1 MNYFQAINY
10 GAEILKCK
18 NFLNYN
24 LDSELLLS
32 NVLKL
37 EREELLINLDKEIY
51 GKSFNYFKKLINRR
65 IKREPIAY
73 ILKKKEFWKYKFY
86 VNKNVLIPRPET
98 ELIVEEALKIT
109 DPYCSKSILDV
120 GTGSGCI
127 IISLL
132 KERPNLRGK
141 AIDIS
146 KKAIKIAEYNA
157 KMHHLENKIC
167 FINIDIDKFK
177 DNKYDLIVSNPP
189 YISDFDLKRLDN
201 NIKLFEPATALKA
214 GIDGLN
220 EIRKLIK
227 KSKNLLKIN
236 GKLIFEIGKNQVN
249 EVRKILYSNNFY
261 LNEICKDIQSYP
273 RVIVSTK
280 LS

>member
-10 GAEILKCK
+10 GAKILKCK

-51 GKSFNYFKKLINRR
+51 DKSFIYYKKLINRR
-65 IKREPIAY
+65 MKREPIAY

-98 ELIVEEALKIT
+98 ELIIEEALKIT
-109 DPYCSKSILDV
+109 DPYGSKSILDV

-132 KERPNLRGK
+132 KERPNLRL
-141 AIDIS
+141 
-146 KKAIKIAEYNA
+146 
-157 KMHHLENKIC
+157 MVCLEEMR
-167 FINIDIDKFK
+167 
-177 DNKYDLIVSNPP
+177 
-189 YISDFDLKRLDN
+189 LK
-201 NIKLFEPATALKA
+201 
-214 GIDGLN
+214 
-220 EIRKLIK
+220 
-227 KSKNLLKIN
+227 LL
-236 GKLIFEIGKNQVN
+236 LTEM
-249 EVRKILYSNNFY
+249 ER
-261 LNEICKDIQSYP
+261 
-273 RVIVSTK
+273 
-280 LS
+280 

>member
-10 GAEILKCK
+10 GAKILKCK
-18 NFLNYN
+18 NFLNYS

-51 GKSFNYFKKLINRR
+51 DKSFKKYKKLINRR
-65 IKREPIAY
+65 IKKEPIAY

-98 ELIVEEALKIT
+98 ELIVEEALKIIE
-109 DPYCSKSILDV
+109 PYDSKSILDV

-132 KERPNLRGK
+132 KERPNMRGK

-157 KMHHLENKIC
+157 KMHHIENKIC

-189 YISDFDLKRLDN
+189 YIKKFDLMRLDEN
-201 NIKLFEPATALKA
+201 VKFFEPRIALEA
-214 GIDGLN
+214 GIDGFSK
-220 EIRKLIK
+220 IKKLIL
-227 KSKNLLKIN
+227 KSKSLLKRN
-236 GKLIFEIGKNQVN
+236 GRLILEIGKNQTEFSKN
-249 EVRKILYSNNFY
+249 CLNMNGFY
-261 LNEICKDIQSYP
+261 INKVSKDLQSLP
-273 RVIVSTK
+273 RVIVTTK
-280 LS
+280 L